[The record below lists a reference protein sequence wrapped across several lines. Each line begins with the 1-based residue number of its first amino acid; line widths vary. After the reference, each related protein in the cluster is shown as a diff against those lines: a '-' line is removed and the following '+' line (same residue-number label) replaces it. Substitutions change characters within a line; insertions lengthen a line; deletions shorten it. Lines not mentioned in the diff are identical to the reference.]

1 MASDK
6 PRDVLDERAQILLRL
21 LVEQYIREGQPVGS
35 RTLSREPG
43 LDLSPATIRNIVS
56 DLEELGFVKS
66 PHTSAGRVPT
76 IKGYRFFVDT
86 LIKLTPPKGE
96 ELLRFSESMSDASGD
111 PQALAL
117 SVSNLLSAVTSLAG
131 IVTVPRRAQT
141 ALRQIEFLPL
151 SGHRVLAIL
160 VVNDR
165 EVQNKILNVSRD
177 FGADELKRASNYLNA
192 HSAAAACRMARDLLL
207 AELKRT
213 RASMNALMVEAI
225 EMAQQVFPEA
235 EPAPEFVVAGE
246 TNLMGLNQVA
256 NVETLKGLFEAFGR
270 QRDILHLLDQS
281 MKADGVQIFIG
292 HESGYELLDSYSIV
306 AAPYTTEDD
315 TMGVLGVIGPTRM
328 AYERVI
334 PIVDITA
341 KLLGRALKSRLSPT
355 AKPIRRPRR
364 GRPGRHERKTRRT
377 IPAPSRRGPVR
388 SSKRCGEADEHRTV
402 TSGRRR
408 SRQPRKRSAR
418 ELDAARKSARRLP
431 KRSCPFA
438 KPVGRQPKSLPDGP
452 LTAARHARSF
462 DEAPARAAAR
472 SIPSASR

>member
-1 MASDK
+1 MASDR
-6 PRDVLDERAQILLRL
+6 PRDVLDERAQTLLRI
-21 LVEQYIREGQPVGS
+21 LVDKFIRDGQPVGS
-35 RTLSREPG
+35 RTLSRESG

-76 IKGYRFFVDT
+76 IKGYRFFVDA
-86 LIKLTPPKGE
+86 LIKLTPPQGD
-96 ELLRFSESMSDASGD
+96 ELRRFSESLSDASGD
-111 PQALAL
+111 PQTLAL

-160 VVNDR
+160 VLNDR
-165 EVQNKILNVSRD
+165 EVQNKILNVARD
-177 FGADELKRASNYLNA
+177 FGADELKRASNYLNQ
-192 HSAAAACRMARDLLL
+192 HFGGRSFPEVRDLLL

-225 EMAQQVFPEA
+225 EMAQRVFPEA
-235 EPAPEFVVAGE
+235 EPEREFVVAGE
-246 TNLMGLNQVA
+246 TNLMSFGQVA
-256 NVETLKGLFEAFGR
+256 DVETLKGLFEAFGR

-281 MKADGVQIFIG
+281 MKAEGVQIFIG

-306 AAPYTTEDD
+306 TAPYTSDDD

-341 KLLGRALKSRLSPT
+341 QLLGRALKS
-355 AKPIRRPRR
+355 
-364 GRPGRHERKTRRT
+364 
-377 IPAPSRRGPVR
+377 
-388 SSKRCGEADEHRTV
+388 
-402 TSGRRR
+402 SG
-408 SRQPRKRSAR
+408 
-418 ELDAARKSARRLP
+418 
-431 KRSCPFA
+431 
-438 KPVGRQPKSLPDGP
+438 
-452 LTAARHARSF
+452 
-462 DEAPARAAAR
+462 
-472 SIPSASR
+472 

>member
-1 MASDK
+1 MTSDK
-6 PRDVLDERAQILLRL
+6 PRDVLDERAQTLLRL
-21 LVEQYIREGQPVGS
+21 LVEQYIRDGQPVGS

-86 LIKLTPPKGE
+86 LIKLTPPGGD
-96 ELLRFSESMSDASGD
+96 ELKRFSESLTETSGD

-177 FGADELKRASNYLNA
+177 FGSDELKRASNYLNS
-192 HSAAAACRMARDLLL
+192 HVSGRSLREVRDLLL

-225 EMAQQVFPEA
+225 EMAQRVFPEA
-235 EPAPEFVVAGE
+235 EPEPEFVIAGE
-246 TNLMGLNQVA
+246 TNLMGVDQGH
-256 NVETLKGLFEAFGR
+256 NVETLKSLFEAFGR

-306 AAPYTTEDD
+306 AAPYVTEDD

-334 PIVDITA
+334 PIVDVTA
-341 KLLGRALKSRLSPT
+341 KLLGRALKLS
-355 AKPIRRPRR
+355 
-364 GRPGRHERKTRRT
+364 G
-377 IPAPSRRGPVR
+377 
-388 SSKRCGEADEHRTV
+388 
-402 TSGRRR
+402 
-408 SRQPRKRSAR
+408 
-418 ELDAARKSARRLP
+418 
-431 KRSCPFA
+431 
-438 KPVGRQPKSLPDGP
+438 
-452 LTAARHARSF
+452 
-462 DEAPARAAAR
+462 
-472 SIPSASR
+472 

>member
-6 PRDVLDERAQILLRL
+6 PRDLLDERAQTLLRL
-21 LVEQYIREGQPVGS
+21 LVDKYIRDGQPVGS
-35 RTLSREPG
+35 RTLSRESG
-43 LDLSPATIRNIVS
+43 LELSPATIRNIVS

-96 ELLRFSESMSDASGD
+96 ELARFSESLAENSGD

-117 SVSNLLSAVTSLAG
+117 SVSTLLSAVTSLAG

-151 SGHRVLAIL
+151 SGRRVLAIL
-160 VVNDR
+160 VINDR

-177 FGADELKRASNYLNA
+177 FGADELKRASNYLND
-192 HSAAAACRMARDLLL
+192 HCGGRSLREVRDLLL

-225 EMAQQVFPEA
+225 EMAQKVFPEA

-246 TNLMGLNQVA
+246 TNLMGLDQVA
-256 NVETLKGLFEAFGR
+256 DVETLKSLFEAFGR

-281 MKADGVQIFIG
+281 VNADGVQIFIG
-292 HESGYELLDSYSIV
+292 HESGYDLLDSYSIV
-306 AAPYTTEDD
+306 AAPYTSEDD

-341 KLLGRALKSRLSPT
+341 KLLGRALKSNS
-355 AKPIRRPRR
+355 
-364 GRPGRHERKTRRT
+364 
-377 IPAPSRRGPVR
+377 
-388 SSKRCGEADEHRTV
+388 
-402 TSGRRR
+402 
-408 SRQPRKRSAR
+408 
-418 ELDAARKSARRLP
+418 
-431 KRSCPFA
+431 
-438 KPVGRQPKSLPDGP
+438 
-452 LTAARHARSF
+452 
-462 DEAPARAAAR
+462 
-472 SIPSASR
+472 